1 MMGGMNIARHI
12 IDDIFG
18 GTRAVQGV
26 LDDGTPYTTIQS
38 WKDKGSIPAKRQEDL
53 IRKGRAAGYVIGP
66 ADFFPPDI
74 TRPEAPRDAAAS

>member
-12 IDDIFG
+12 IDDVFG

-38 WKDKGSIPAKRQEDL
+38 WKDKGSIPAKRQEDQFV
-53 IRKGRAAGYVIGP
+53 RIGGCV
-66 ADFFPPDI
+66 
-74 TRPEAPRDAAAS
+74 RHHVLMS